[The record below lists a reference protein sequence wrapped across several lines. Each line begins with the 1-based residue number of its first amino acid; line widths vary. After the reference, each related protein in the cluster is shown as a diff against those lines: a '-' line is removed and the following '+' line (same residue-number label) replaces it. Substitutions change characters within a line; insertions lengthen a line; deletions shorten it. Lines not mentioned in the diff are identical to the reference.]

1 MVESAGARG
10 WSEPDGVLPGISA
23 RARQVPWRHA
33 LNGLGMPPDSL
44 ALCVAFDNS
53 HITRYPCDEQTAAQA
68 LLAVGGRSIALVYTG
83 GPDLPMSRHRAPL
96 DQLRV
101 LATPGQSLRLQ
112 IGPTPVAD
120 TWTCHA
126 FRVGEPV
133 SNRLIV
139 ALAMLRGFTW
149 PDGT

>member
-1 MVESAGARG
+1 MLESASARG
-10 WSEPDGVLPGISA
+10 WSEPDGVLPGLSA
-23 RARQVPWRHA
+23 RARQEPWRQA
-33 LNGLGMPPDSL
+33 LTGLGMPPDSL
-44 ALCVAFDNS
+44 ALCVAFDDAR
-53 HITRYPCDEQTAAQA
+53 ITRYPSDEQTAAQA
-68 LLAVGGRSIALVYTG
+68 LVAVGGRSLALVYIS

-101 LATPGQSLRLQ
+101 LATPGQPLRLQ
-112 IGPTPVAD
+112 IGPAPVAD
-120 TWTCHA
+120 TWTCRA

-133 SNRLIV
+133 TDRLIV

>member
-1 MVESAGARG
+1 MESASARG

-23 RARQVPWRHA
+23 RARQEPWRQA
-33 LNGLGMPPDSL
+33 LTGLGMPPDSL
-44 ALCVAFDNS
+44 ALCVAFDDAR
-53 HITRYPCDEQTAAQA
+53 ITRYPGDKQTAAQA
-68 LLAVGGRSIALVYTG
+68 LLSVGGPSIALVYAS
-83 GPDLPMSRHRAPL
+83 GPDLPMSRQRTCL

-101 LATPGQSLRLQ
+101 LATPGQPLRLQ
-112 IGPTPVAD
+112 IGPAPVAD

-126 FRVGEPV
+126 LQVGDPV
-133 SNRLIV
+133 TNRLIV